1 MVVKF
6 AALGCC
12 NRRRNAISA
21 NVIAELITYN
31 DGIICQ
37 TFNFCQVGRPDCV
50 VSGGLNIS
58 LNTAVIY
65 KFPHWIYIHLL
76 FKCERNCY
84 TLRLFEIV
92 YWHSRGN
99 FEKQFWLLQNNL
111 CLRCLIKGSMKY
123 ETYIYTVKWSSDC
136 EVPYSDVALSSLHLL
151 WISVIELLSQASTTW
166 QHAAPLTITLKME
179 ATRFS
184 EILVP
189 ILRNYTVSHPGRNFN
204 FFIITIRI
212 RRTW

>member
-1 MVVKF
+1 MT
-6 AALGCC
+6 ALFV
-12 NRRRNAISA
+12 RHSTSA
-21 NVIAELITYN
+21 T
-31 DGIICQ
+31 
-37 TFNFCQVGRPDCV
+37 VGRPDCV

-99 FEKQFWLLQNNL
+99 FEKQFRLLQNNL

-151 WISVIELLSQASTTW
+151 WISVIELLTSSLYNLTACCSTYNNPEDGSNKVFRNIGTY
-166 QHAAPLTITLKME
+166 LTKLHGVTSRKTLQLFYHNH
-179 ATRFS
+179 TNS
-184 EILVP
+184 PNLIGNLP
-189 ILRNYTVSHPGRNFN
+189 GTVV
-204 FFIITIRI
+204 
-212 RRTW
+212 RRVYVQWRVL